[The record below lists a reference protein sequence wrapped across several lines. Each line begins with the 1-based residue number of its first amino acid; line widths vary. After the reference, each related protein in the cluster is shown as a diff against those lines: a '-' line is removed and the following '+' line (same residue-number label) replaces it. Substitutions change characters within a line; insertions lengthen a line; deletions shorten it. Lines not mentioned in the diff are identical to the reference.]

1 MMTMYDVIKM
11 QWNAG
16 CYTDKSQL
24 QIFVDVGYITQEQ
37 LDEITAPKSATTE
50 PVDGVEA
57 PSNPTV
63 TA

>member
-1 MMTMYDVIKM
+1 MYDVIKM

-37 LDEITAPKSATTE
+37 LEEITNPKPVE
-50 PVDGVEA
+50 PDESEEA
-57 PSNPTV
+57 PAETPTV